1 MEVKFKYDEG
11 LEKQARE
18 KGYTFRKNKK
28 DAEKLRQAFILLK
41 DNECIPTEMIDLWIE
56 QRVNY
61 KLCSMLVKKG

>member
-28 DAEKLRQAFILLK
+28 EAEKLRQAFILLK
-41 DNECIPTEMIDLWIE
+41 DNECIPTDMIDLWIE
-56 QRVNY
+56 QRVNN

>member
-28 DAEKLRQAFILLK
+28 DAEKLRKAFNLLK
-41 DNECIPTEMIDLWIE
+41 ENDCIPTEMIDLWIE